1 MPLPIPAFL
10 RAVALSTPEPLV
22 VSIVTSGVG
31 EDDELL
37 DLVLT
42 KVDGSKIYEAHLA
55 PATAAGR
62 AADDWAKLWR
72 DAGPLMQG
80 RWLIAYCAER
90 TRRLIEQ
97 TGARRGG
104 RPIWIPAR
112 WVCIEDVLAPHFGT
126 GPDAAAEAR
135 NHYKV
140 QGPSPTADATERA
153 RVAGTMFS
161 RVATLGLPE

>member
-1 MPLPIPAFL
+1 MSLPTPSFL
-10 RAVALSTPEPLV
+10 RAVAVSSPEPLV
-22 VSIVTSGVG
+22 VSIVSSGVG

-42 KVDGSKIYEAHLA
+42 KVDGSKVYEAHLA
-55 PATAAGR
+55 SATAAGR
-62 AADDWAKLWR
+62 SADDWAKLWR
-72 DAGPLMQG
+72 EAGPLMQG

-104 RPIWIPAR
+104 RPVWIPAR

-126 GPDAAAEAR
+126 GTEAAAEALR
-135 NHYKV
+135 HYKV
-140 QGPSPTADATERA
+140 EGPSPNADATECA
-153 RVAGTMFS
+153 QVAGTMFR